1 MTVRSIAL
9 GLMQTLPAKTGRYG
23 WLTAILWLVFLAPA
37 YALDLRVMIQ
47 ENSGQV
53 NIGSSSNA
61 LVRDESGKVVGELAS
76 MNGFTAQP
84 TDRGVALD
92 RWKSSTLSIEPKDRN
107 AVVWIGDKWYRG
119 KAVITRAGSGL
130 TAVNHV
136 DMDQYLWSVLGG
148 EMNGNWPQEALK
160 AQAVAARSY
169 ALFRREKGANVLYD
183 VGNTTLWQ
191 VYRGVQDESGGTQ
204 KAVNDTTRQVVIIKG
219 TKRIIE
225 AVFHSSSGGHT
236 ENSEDVWSSR
246 VSYLRAVQDYDEG
259 APVYRWNKTF
269 TRSDLSSRISGVGLI
284 KSILPDEKS
293 RTQGERYLRWNVEG
307 DGGKRSIS
315 AEDLQGALDL
325 KSSKV
330 LSILPEPT
338 KTASTKPMSA
348 DVSFN
353 VTGGGFGHGLGM
365 SQYGAYNMASK
376 LRWNHQQILMHFYSG
391 TQIGLI
397 DQ

>member
-1 MTVRSIAL
+1 MAPL
-9 GLMQTLPAKTGRYG
+9 YFTLLARLKQAGRYS
-23 WLTAILWLVFLAPA
+23 WLTGILWLIVVAPA
-37 YALDLRVMIQ
+37 LALDLRVMIQ
-47 ENSGQV
+47 ENQGQV

-61 LVRDESGKVVGELAS
+61 LVRDGNNKVVGELQA
-76 MNGFTAQP
+76 MNGFTAQA

-92 RWKSSTLSIEPKDRN
+92 RWSSSQITIEPKDKN
-107 AVVWIGDKWYRG
+107 AVVWIGDRWYRG
-119 KAVITRAGSGL
+119 KAVVTRSGSGI

-169 ALFRREKGANVLYD
+169 ALFRREKGRNGLYD

-204 KAVNDTTRQVVIIKG
+204 QAVNATTRQVVIIKG
-219 TKRIIE
+219 TQRIIE

-236 ENSEDVWSSR
+236 ENSEDVWSSP

-269 TRSDLSSRISGVGLI
+269 TRSQLSDRITGVGLI
-284 KSILPDEKS
+284 KSITPDPKS
-293 RTQGERYLRWNVEG
+293 QTAGQRYLIWNIEG
-307 DGGKRSIS
+307 EQGKKRLK
-315 AEDLQGALDL
+315 ADDLQEALDL

-330 LSILPEPT
+330 LAITQVPT
-338 KTASTKPMSA
+338 KTASTKPTST
-348 DVSFN
+348 DVTFN
-353 VTGGGFGHGLGM
+353 VEGGGFGHGLGL
-365 SQYGAYNMASK
+365 SQYGAYNLASK
-376 LRWNHQQILMHFYSG
+376 LNWKYDQILLHFYTG
-391 TQIGLI
+391 TQIGQI
-397 DQ
+397 AQ